1 MAGDNPLASTGT
13 PTIAEHLISRLL
25 GKSLPATIFV
35 VAEELTNLK
44 MQDYP
49 LTKDGQVIYRP

>member
-13 PTIAEHLISRLL
+13 PAIAEHLISRLL
-25 GKSLPATIFV
+25 GKGLPVAIVV
-35 VAEELTNLK
+35 VAEELANLK
-44 MQDYP
+44 MYDYL